1 MSATTS
7 FAQWLPK
14 RERRSAGAA
23 DACGGERAVNGASS
37 RFFSDPKTQ
46 LWRPVP
52 GFNLATSH
60 QVALRSALNDHY

>member
-7 FAQWLPK
+7 LAQWLPK

-23 DACGGERAVNGASS
+23 DAWRRAVNGASS

-52 GFNLATSH
+52 GFILATSH